1 MERTAKAKKIKY
13 VMGLVKVR
21 AGGKTVSKRSSRKRM
36 VVWKDV
42 TIRGVQLVMDRWRQ
56 KTEAKA
62 GKKLRWCIIRCV
74 YLRGLKRNPS
84 ERLLKNYTIS
94 LLFNSAPV

>member
-1 MERTAKAKKIKY
+1 MERTAKAKEIKY

-42 TIRGVQLVMDRWRQ
+42 TIRGVQLVMDRWR
-56 KTEAKA
+56 
-62 GKKLRWCIIRCV
+62 
-74 YLRGLKRNPS
+74 
-84 ERLLKNYTIS
+84 
-94 LLFNSAPV
+94 